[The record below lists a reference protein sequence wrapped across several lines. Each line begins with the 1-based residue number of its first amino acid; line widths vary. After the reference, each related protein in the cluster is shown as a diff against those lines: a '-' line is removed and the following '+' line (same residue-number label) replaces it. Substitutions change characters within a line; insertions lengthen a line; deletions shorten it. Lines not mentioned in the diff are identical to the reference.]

1 MSNLVCDKMKLARF
15 TKQEQQRH
23 KAQLILMDVGN
34 KPARDATSF
43 THKVRPSTGEVI
55 ACKWTKQCKVVTFCG
70 QRMSQWKGE
79 MTVTTG
85 CLF

>member
-1 MSNLVCDKMKLARF
+1 MRNLVGEKMKLGRL

-23 KAQLILMDVGN
+23 KAQLNLIDVEN

-70 QRMSQWKGE
+70 QHRSQWRGE